1 MYKIIK
7 YIILG
12 IIQGLTEPLPISS
25 SGHVILFKYFFNIGF
40 TDLNFEIIVHT
51 GSLLA
56 IIVLYFK
63 DIKNIIINSL
73 KYIKTKNELY
83 KIDFKYLLLIILGTL
98 PVLIIGLLYKD
109 KIENILNNNIYIIS
123 ISFLLTSLFL
133 YLIKNVRGIKN
144 DYDITYKDALFIGI
158 VQVIAL
164 IPGISRSGSTLIA
177 ALNRNIKKE
186 NSLKY
191 SFMLFIPIGLGTTLL
206 GINDIIKINNTELLL
221 PYIFG
226 FISSFIVSI
235 ITLKWFKKFVVNG
248 KLIYFSIYCLIIG
261 IISLIMLNFF

>member
-83 KIDFKYLLLIILGTL
+83 KIDFKYLLLIIIGTL

-158 VQVIAL
+158 VQVITL

-186 NSLKY
+186 N
-191 SFMLFIPIGLGTTLL
+191 IPIGLGTTLL